1 MRFKMAFPMSRSFLR
16 NAYAAIF
23 FLCSFVV
30 QAQQDTLRKV
40 DLKEVQ
46 VEGHRPHNVVQRMK
60 PVEGEVIAA
69 GKKNEVVQ
77 VAGLD
82 ADLSTNNARQLFAKV
97 PGISI
102 WESEGS
108 GIQMSVAARG
118 LSPNR
123 SWEFNVRQN
132 GYDIAAEPFGYP
144 EAYYAPPMEAVE
156 RIEVIRGSASLQ
168 FGPQFGGLLNYR
180 LKRGVAGRKMAFETR
195 QTAGSYGLFNAY
207 NALGGTVGRTSYY
220 AFWHHRSADG
230 WRTNS
235 RYVTNTGHVSVTHA
249 FSKRF
254 TLGLEYTRMDYSSQQ
269 PGGLTDAQLQEG
281 AQYSDR
287 ARNWFNAPW
296 NVAAVTADMVLTERT
311 RMSLKCYGTFAERNS
326 VGFMKPITE
335 PDTISSITRAYAP
348 RQVDR
353 DEYANAGAELRL
365 LHTYQ
370 VLGKPADLATGVRA
384 FGGTTQRHLLGKG
397 TTGSDLDLSLTDPV
411 YGRELEYATSNFAVF
426 AENVFSIGRNLRV
439 VPGVRFEHIAS
450 TAKGYLNTSSTG
462 TLQPSERQRQ
472 VILFG
477 TGLEYRAT
485 ATTNAY
491 ANFSTAYRPV
501 LYSELTPA
509 ATTDIIDPNMKDA
522 NGYNMEAG
530 YRGSLARYIT
540 FDVGVFQL
548 LYRDRIG
555 TVQRD
560 GAAYRTNIGTSLSKG
575 VEAYVELDV
584 LRLIAGE
591 RPASLRVHASVTW
604 MDARYT
610 SWNNPALVNDP
621 VRGIEGKLV
630 EYAPNTIERYGVNY
644 QRRGFSATVN
654 LSRMGSVYTDAANT
668 VEPNA
673 AATVGRLAGYQVLDI
688 NGGHTFRNGLELR
701 LGVNNVTDEVYA
713 TRRSGGYPGPGVLP
727 GNGRTFLVTLGARL

>member
-1 MRFKMAFPMSRSFLR
+1 MSRTFLR
-16 NAYAAIF
+16 SIF
-23 FLCSFVV
+23 PVFAFMCASLVHS
-30 QAQQDTLRKV
+30 QQDTLRKV
-40 DLKEVQ
+40 HLKEVQ
-46 VEGHRPHNVVQRMK
+46 ISGHRPHNVVERMK

-69 GKKNEVVQ
+69 GKKNEVVK
-77 VAGLD
+77 VADLD
-82 ADLSTNNARQLFAKV
+82 ADLSTNNARQVFAKV

-102 WESEGS
+102 WENDGS

-144 EAYYAPPMEAVE
+144 EAYYSPPMEAVE
-156 RIEVIRGSASLQ
+156 RIEIIRGSASLQ

-180 LKRGVAGRKMAFETR
+180 LKRGVAGRKLAFETR
-195 QTAGSYGLFNAY
+195 QTVGSYGLFNAY

-230 WRTNS
+230 WRTNG

-249 FSKRF
+249 FSSRF
-254 TLGLEYTRMDYSSQQ
+254 SVGLEYTRMDYSCQQ
-269 PGGLTDAQLQEG
+269 PGGLTDAQFQLDPQ
-281 AQYSDR
+281 ASVR
-287 ARNWFNAPW
+287 ARNWFSAPW
-296 NVAAVTADMVLTERT
+296 NVAAITADMVFTERT
-311 RMSLKCYGTFAERNS
+311 RLNLKCFGTFAERNS
-326 VGFMKPITE
+326 VGFVRPITE
-335 PDTISSITRAYAP
+335 PDTISSVTRAYAP

-365 LHTYQ
+365 LHTYTL
-370 VLGKPADLATGVRA
+370 LGKPGSLATGVRV
-384 FGGTTQRHLLGKG
+384 FRGTTQRYQQGKG

-411 YGRELEYATSNFAVF
+411 YGRELGFGTNNFAVF
-426 AENVFSIGRNLRV
+426 AENVFNVGKNVSI
-439 VPGVRFEHIAS
+439 VPGVRYEQIVS
-450 TAKGYLNTSSTG
+450 TVDGYLNTSSTG
-462 TLQPSERQRQ
+462 NLAPDRSERQ
-472 VILFG
+472 VLLFG
-477 TGLEYRAT
+477 TGLEYRT
-485 ATTNAY
+485 TTSTNAY

-501 LYSELTPA
+501 LYSELTPS
-509 ATTDIIDPNMKDA
+509 ATTDIIDPDLKDA
-522 NGYNMEAG
+522 NGYNLEAG
-530 YRGSLARYIT
+530 YRGSLARYVT

-560 GAAYRTNIGTSLSKG
+560 GAAYRTNIGTSLSQG
-575 VEAYVELDV
+575 VEAYVEVDV
-584 LRLIAGE
+584 LRLVAGE

-621 VRGIEGKLV
+621 VRGIEGKRV
-630 EYAPNTIERYGVNY
+630 EYAPSNIERYGVNY
-644 QRRGFSATVN
+644 QRKGFSATVQ
-654 LSRMGSVYTDAANT
+654 LSRTGPVYTDAANT
-668 VEPNA
+668 EEPNA

-688 NGGHTFRNGLELR
+688 HGGHTFRNGLELR
-701 LGVNNVTDEVYA
+701 LGVNNLMDEVYA
-713 TRRSGGYPGPGVLP
+713 TRRAGGYPGPGVLP